1 MAQFPSSRPLAKW
14 PADSGVLSAMAMY
27 RQPCVAHVQIRA
39 HKKSLG
45 ELLFFAAAVET
56 EYNSARTFSRP
67 PKEQVPPVE
76 T

>member
-1 MAQFPSSRPLAKW
+1 
-14 PADSGVLSAMAMY
+14 MAMY